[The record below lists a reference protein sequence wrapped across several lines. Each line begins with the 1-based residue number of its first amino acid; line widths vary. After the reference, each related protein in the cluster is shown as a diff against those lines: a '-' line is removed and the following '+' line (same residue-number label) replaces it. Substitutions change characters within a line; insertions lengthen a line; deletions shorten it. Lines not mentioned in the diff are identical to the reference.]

1 MVNVDS
7 MYSARVNERAWG
19 RGYQLVGD
27 VTSVSPVPSAC
38 ITGNTGMA
46 VVPAAVL
53 AVAAVGGSCGH
64 VFAGL
69 RIQEDGTHPR
79 S

>member
-1 MVNVDS
+1 M
-7 MYSARVNERAWG
+7 
-19 RGYQLVGD
+19 
-27 VTSVSPVPSAC
+27 
-38 ITGNTGMA
+38 

-64 VFAGL
+64 SFAVL

-79 S
+79 SGALCSYQEEEALATAQLVG

>member
-1 MVNVDS
+1 MCSRKDPHTEV
-7 MYSARVNERAWG
+7 Y
-19 RGYQLVGD
+19 RGIRYVLLE
-27 VTSVSPVPSAC
+27 
-38 ITGNTGMA
+38 NTGRHGEETTM

-53 AVAAVGGSCGH
+53 AVAAVGDSCGH
-64 VFAGL
+64 SFAGL